1 MMIIIALLVS
11 GLLWQ
16 IVGPVVRVV
25 LGFFLGIVGM

>member
-16 IVGPVVRVV
+16 IVGPVVGVV
-25 LGFFLGIVGM
+25 LGFFLALVGM